1 MKKGTLTNGFKF
13 SVNEKSLDDME
24 LLEAMAEADAGN
36 ALKFT
41 VVIEKLLG
49 KQQKLAF
56 YDSLRDKKTGVVPI
70 TKVSDALVELIEKI
84 GQEEDE
90 GKNS

>member
-13 SVNEKSLDDME
+13 SVDENIMRDAEFLD
-24 LLEAMAEADAGN
+24 LLVEVDEGN
-36 ALKFT
+36 ILSYPKMT
-41 VVIEKLLG
+41 NKLLG
-49 KQQKLAF
+49 ADQKKKL
-56 YDSLRDKKTGVVPI
+56 YNKLRDKKSGIVDIEEVGKAI
-70 TKVSDALVELIEKI
+70 VEVLTII